1 MRLHEKFGHV
11 LTWIT
16 LVNALPS
23 PSGHINEPSC
33 RFAHQ
38 HSQKQILQDPTAFIN
53 DMLYWEGKFHQ
64 NNISYN
70 SNNGISYDGTNID
83 WVTGK
88 ATAKHTFSAASKE
101 SLQIMLYTHA
111 VAGSPEAARFLSP
124 DNTAEAPEIAA
135 SIMQKKLQTYLKFN
149 ETYPGFGG
157 FLPWVSAD
165 TQDMTPMSD
174 WVNRVP
180 GLDNGELVWA
190 VYGFIQALEN
200 TGDKRYQELAQKWQV
215 WMDYTK
221 TTAAKSANPLSID
234 QIFYKGN
241 GRVCT
246 VIDIKDQSL
255 PVNHPD
261 QSYLCETK
269 DLLDDPF
276 EGEIFTFWLQF
287 FGGLSKADKKAL
299 WEVKKS
305 QLVSVDYE
313 MGEFGPITVQKGFW
327 FSSHETW
334 KVLEMPYYDIDL
346 VRRVFANAERV
357 RTCNSV
363 ATKLPGMFASI
374 NNITDPST
382 GDVTGYISNAGIPSI
397 SNQTVQELDVITPY
411 SVFPTILVSK
421 SVGLAWWRN
430 MVAAK
435 KMQNIYG
442 STESTRVDGTGVSAL
457 LTWDS
462 KVTTVVAILG
472 GVTDFVRQKMKTDE
486 VYDEFVDIIQ
496 AEYSRVF
503 THLKGED
510 VDFCLPQETVPDVGL
525 VDFTLCK

>member
-1 MRLHEKFGHV
+1 MLLGEKLSHV
-11 LTWIT
+11 LTWVS
-16 LVNALPS
+16 LVKALPS
-23 PSGHINEPSC
+23 SSGQHREPSC
-33 RFAHQ
+33 RFACHY
-38 HSQKQILQDPTAFIN
+38 SQKQVLQNPNAFVN
-53 DMLYWEGKFHQ
+53 DLLYWEGKFHQ

-83 WVTGK
+83 WVTGE
-88 ATAKHTFSAASKE
+88 ATAKHPFSAASKE

-111 VAGSPEAARFLSP
+111 INGSPGAARFLSP
-124 DNTAEAPEIAA
+124 SNTAAAPEIAA
-135 SIMQKKLQTYLKFN
+135 SIMQTKLQTYLKFN

-157 FLPWVSAD
+157 FLPWITAD
-165 TQDMTPMSD
+165 SQDLTPTLD

-180 GLDNGELVWA
+180 ALDNGELLWA

-200 TGDKRYQELAQKWQV
+200 TGDKSYLELAQKWQV

-221 TTAAKSANPLSID
+221 TTAAK
-234 QIFYKGN
+234 IFYHGN
-241 GRVCT
+241 GHVCA
-246 VIDIKDQSL
+246 VIDIKDQTL
-255 PVNHPD
+255 AVNHPD
-261 QSYLCETK
+261 QSYLCEG
-269 DLLDDPF
+269 DGLLNDPF

-287 FGGLSKADKKAL
+287 FGGLSDADKKAL
-299 WEVKKS
+299 WEVKRP
-305 QLVSVDYE
+305 QLVSVDYQ
-313 MGEFGPITVQKGFW
+313 MGKFGPITVQKGYW

-334 KVLEMPYYDIDL
+334 KVMEMPYYDVDI
-346 VRRVFANAERV
+346 VRRLFKNAERV

-363 ATKLPGMFASI
+363 ATKVPGMFASI

-411 SVFPTILVSK
+411 SVFPTILIDK
-421 SVGLAWWRN
+421 AVGLAWWRN
-430 MVAAK
+430 MVVAK

-462 KVTTVVAILG
+462 KVTTVNAVLG
-472 GVTDFVRQKMKTDE
+472 GVTDFVRQKMKADDIYT
-486 VYDEFVDIIQ
+486 EFVDIIE

-503 THLKGED
+503 THLKGEN
-510 VDFCLPQETVPDVGL
+510 VELCLPTETVPDTGL
-525 VDFTLCK
+525 VDFTTCN

>member
-1 MRLHEKFGHV
+1 
-11 LTWIT
+11 
-16 LVNALPS
+16 
-23 PSGHINEPSC
+23 
-33 RFAHQ
+33 
-38 HSQKQILQDPTAFIN
+38 
-53 DMLYWEGKFHQ
+53 
-64 NNISYN
+64 
-70 SNNGISYDGTNID
+70 
-83 WVTGK
+83 
-88 ATAKHTFSAASKE
+88 
-101 SLQIMLYTHA
+101 MLYTHA

-124 DNTAEAPEIAA
+124 ENTAEAPRIAA
-135 SIMQKKLQTYLKFN
+135 SIIQKNLQ
-149 ETYPGFGG
+149 TYPGFGG

-165 TQDMTPMSD
+165 TQDMTPRSD

-200 TGDKRYQELAQKWQV
+200 TGRKNYQELAQKWQV

-221 TTAAKSANPLSID
+221 TTAAKSANPLSVD
-234 QIFYKGN
+234 QIFYKGS

-287 FGGLSKADKKAL
+287 FGGLSKADKQAP

-327 FSSHETW
+327 FSSHKTW
-334 KVLEMPYYDIDL
+334 KVLQMPYYDIDL

-411 SVFPTILVSK
+411 SVFPTILVNK

-430 MVAAK
+430 MVVAK

-442 STESTRVDGTGVSAL
+442 SIESTRVDGTGVSAL

-472 GVTDFVRQKMKTDE
+472 GVTDFVRQKMKADN
-486 VYDEFVDIIQ
+486 VYDEFVDIIE

-503 THLKGED
+503 TDLKGED

>member
-11 LTWIT
+11 LTWAA

-23 PSGHINEPSC
+23 TSGRTTEPSC
-33 RFAHQ
+33 RFAHDY
-38 HSQKQILQDPTAFIN
+38 SQKQILQDPTAFIN

-70 SNNGISYDGTNID
+70 SNNGFSYDGTNID
-83 WVTGK
+83 WVTGE
-88 ATAKHTFSAASKE
+88 ATVKHSFSAASKE

-111 VAGSPEAARFLSP
+111 IAGSAEAARFLSP
-124 DNTAEAPEIAA
+124 ENTAAAPQIAA
-135 SIMQKKLQTYLKFN
+135 SIMQKKLQTYLRFN

-157 FLPWVSAD
+157 FLPWVNSD
-165 TQDMTPMSD
+165 TQEITPESD
-174 WVNRVP
+174 WANRVP
-180 GLDNGELVWA
+180 SLDNGELIWA

-200 TGDKRYQELAQKWQV
+200 TGNKNYRELAQKWQV
-215 WMDYTK
+215 WLDYTK
-221 TTAAKSANPLSID
+221 TTAAS
-234 QIFYKGN
+234 IFYLGD
-241 GRVCT
+241 GRVCA
-246 VIDIKDQSL
+246 VIDIEDQSL
-255 PVNHPD
+255 PVNHVN
-261 QSYLCETK
+261 QSYVCE
-269 DLLDDPF
+269 DGNLLDDPF

-287 FGGLSKADKKAL
+287 FGGLSEADKEAL
-299 WEVKKS
+299 WEVKRAK
-305 QLVSVDYE
+305 LISVDYE
-313 MGEFGPITVQKGFW
+313 MGNFGPITVQKGYW

-334 KVLEMPYYDIDL
+334 KVMEMPYYDIDI
-346 VRRVFANAERV
+346 VRRVFKNAERV

-363 ATKLPGMFASI
+363 ATKVPGMFASI

-411 SVFPTILVSK
+411 SVFPTILFDK
-421 SVGLAWWRN
+421 AVGLAWWRN
-430 MVAAK
+430 MVVAK

-472 GVTDFVRQKMKTDE
+472 GVSDFVRQRMKAE
-486 VYDEFVDIIQ
+486 NVYDEFVDIIET
-496 AEYSRVF
+496 EYSRVF

-525 VDFTLCK
+525 VDFTFCE